1 MVDLAAVYSREIDGR
16 TLTLVPSGWTYERT
30 FVLYDRETNSLWYPY
45 EEGLKGIQGVY
56 FERWLPKLASDD
68 TRWRDWKAKH
78 PQSRIMD

>member
-1 MVDLAAVYSREIDGR
+1 VYSREIDGR

-45 EEGLKGIQGVY
+45 PEGLKGIQGVY

-68 TRWRDWKAKH
+68 THWREWKVKH
-78 PQSRIMD
+78 PQSMIMD

>member
-1 MVDLAAVYSREIDGR
+1 MDLAAVYSREIDGR

-78 PQSRIMD
+78 PQSMIMD

>member
-1 MVDLAAVYSREIDGR
+1 MYSREIDGR

-45 EEGLKGIQGVY
+45 PEGLKGIQGVY

-68 TRWRDWKAKH
+68 TPWRQWKAKH
-78 PQSRIMD
+78 PHSRIMD